1 MPLSSPVYL
10 MMTFSKRK
18 STDTITAMMLKIYP
32 CQDDDHPKDHHIP
45 LDHHD
50 HDHDPHDAHH
60 QHCDH

>member
-45 LDHHD
+45 LDHH
-50 HDHDPHDAHH
+50 A
-60 QHCDH
+60 